1 MEKKVNLETP
11 IPRIITGIILVALL
25 AGMCIYYATEYENHL
40 KYPSYEVIL
49 TSYPEGE
56 LVNVGGTVINTDN
69 GVFLIEE
76 NHQGQLVTMKVESNT
91 PVKVKDQV
99 SVVGVLGTN
108 NTIINVERVEVN
120 EYWKY
125 IFLLLRSLLVFVV
138 LGYLFRRHWSF
149 DWKVFGFQRR

>member
-1 MEKKVNLETP
+1 VNLETP

-125 IFLLLRSLLVFVV
+125 LFLLLRSLLVFVV

>member
-1 MEKKVNLETP
+1 MNLETP

-125 IFLLLRSLLVFVV
+125 LFLLLRSLLVFVV
-138 LGYLFRRHWSF
+138 LGYLFRRYWSF

>member
-1 MEKKVNLETP
+1 MNLETP

>member
-11 IPRIITGIILVALL
+11 TPRIITWIILVALL
-25 AGMCIYYATEYENHL
+25 AGLCIHYATEYENHL

-49 TSYPEGE
+49 NSYPEGE
-56 LVNVGGTVINTDN
+56 VVNVGGTVICAGN
-69 GVFLIEE
+69 GVILIEE
-76 NHQGQLVTMKVESNT
+76 YHQGQLVTMKVESNT
-91 PVKVKDQV
+91 PVEVKDQI

-125 IFLLLRSLLVFVV
+125 LFLLLRSFLVLIF
-138 LGYLFRRHWSF
+138 LGYLFHRYWSF
-149 DWKVFGFQRR
+149 EWKAFHFRRR

>member
-1 MEKKVNLETP
+1 MNLETP

-76 NHQGQLVTMKVESNT
+76 NHQGHLVTMKVESNT